1 MKTKTKYSFIFIF
14 FLLLLNSACPA
25 LETKKSISVD
35 TLKLPLIQEPTSKD
49 LMFRQFGEEAD
60 FNSKVYAN
68 TGKNLSTQNANPK
81 NRYEQPIYT
90 FYKLVVPKGM
100 DFMWLSA
107 RLSPVYKETIAT
119 LNHLTGADQK
129 IEGKTL
135 LVSTFSGIF
144 VPQKP
149 ASPWEFLL
157 HKQYLTDGKIADSI
171 EFNIDGKIYYFLE
184 RERFDNST
192 YLFFVDTNMITP
204 LKQSVLTSEY
214 GYRISP
220 ISGKWKFHSGIDLAA
235 SEGTDVFACKAGE
248 VTYTG
253 FNATYGNY
261 IIITHYN
268 GMKSIYAHLSRIT
281 AQRGQKI
288 NGGTL
293 IGKVGTTGMS
303 TGPHLHFELIKNG
316 SSTDPEK
323 LLNIR

>member
-1 MKTKTKYSFIFIF
+1 MKIKTKHSFIFIF
-14 FLLLLNSACPA
+14 FLLLNFTCPA
-25 LETKKSISVD
+25 LQTKKIINVD
-35 TLKLPLIQEPTSKD
+35 TSKIPLIRKPESKD
-49 LMFRQFGEEAD
+49 LMFRQFVEEAD

-68 TGKNLSTQNANPK
+68 MGRNLSTPNSKSK
-81 NRYEQPIYT
+81 NEYGQPIYT
-90 FYKLVVPKGM
+90 FYKLVVPEGM

-107 RLSPVYKETIAT
+107 RLSPLYRETIAT
-119 LNHLTGADQK
+119 LNQLSGADQK

-149 ASPWEFLL
+149 ACPWEFLL
-157 HKQYLTDGKIADSI
+157 HKQYLTDGKIAGSI

-235 SEGTDVFACKAGE
+235 SEGTEVFACKAGE

-261 IIITHYN
+261 VIITHYN
-268 GMKSIYAHLSRIT
+268 GMKSIYAHLSKII
-281 AQRGQKI
+281 AQRCQKL

>member
-1 MKTKTKYSFIFIF
+1 MKTKTKYSFIFVF
-14 FLLLLNSACPA
+14 FLLLNFTCPA
-25 LETKKSISVD
+25 LPSKKSISVD
-35 TLKLPLIQEPTSKD
+35 TSKIPLIENPTSRD

-68 TGKNLSTQNANPK
+68 MGKNLSTPASSSK
-81 NRYEQPIYT
+81 NGYEQPIYT
-90 FYKLVVPKGM
+90 FYRLVVPEGM

-149 ASPWEFLL
+149 SCPWEFLL
-157 HKQYLTDGKIADSI
+157 HKQYLTDGKITDSI

-261 IIITHYN
+261 VIITHYN

-281 AQRGQKI
+281 AQRGQKL